1 MPVPA
6 VDADAAEAVSAVR
19 GGPFPLAV
27 GPAPSRRVLTAMR
40 VEAIYRYPVK
50 GLSPEA
56 LEEVTLTPGQC
67 LPHDRRFALAQGDA
81 PFDPAAPSWLPKRH
95 FGCLMANA
103 RLALLR
109 TGFDPRTG
117 QLAIRPPDGAPLVA
131 STRTE
136 DGRAAI
142 ADFLGAFLGP
152 EARGA
157 PRFVEAPGHN
167 FTDLAAKCVS
177 IIGLASLHA
186 LEAEVG
192 MELHP
197 LRFRAN
203 LYVSG
208 GEPWAE
214 FGLVGQEIQIGG
226 ARLRVRKRTVRCA
239 ATEVNPDTGERD
251 AEPQRWLRERF
262 GHGDLGVYAEVL
274 EGGRVA
280 AGDALEPLQA
290 DLLH

>member
-1 MPVPA
+1 
-6 VDADAAEAVSAVR
+6 
-19 GGPFPLAV
+19 
-27 GPAPSRRVLTAMR
+27 MR

-56 LEEVTLTPGQC
+56 LEEVTLAPGEC

-95 FGCLMANA
+95 FGCLQANA
-103 RLALLR
+103 RLALLH
-109 TGFDPRTG
+109 TAFDPRSG
-117 QLAIRPPDGAPLVA
+117 CLLIRAPDRLRLVA
-131 STRTE
+131 DTRTDE
-136 DGRAAI
+136 GRAEI
-142 ADFLGAFLGP
+142 AAFLAEFLGP
-152 EARGA
+152 EARGT

-167 FTDLAAKCVS
+167 FTDVAAKRVS
-177 IIGLASLHA
+177 VIGLSSLHA
-186 LEAEVG
+186 LEAAAG
-192 MELHP
+192 MALDP
-197 LRFRAN
+197 IRFRAN

-214 FGLVGQEIQIGG
+214 FGLLGQEIQIGT
-226 ARLRVRKRTVRCA
+226 ARLRVVKRIVRCA
-239 ATEVNPDTGERD
+239 ATEVNPETAERD
-251 AEPQRWLRERF
+251 AKPMRWLREHF

-290 DLLH
+290 ELLH